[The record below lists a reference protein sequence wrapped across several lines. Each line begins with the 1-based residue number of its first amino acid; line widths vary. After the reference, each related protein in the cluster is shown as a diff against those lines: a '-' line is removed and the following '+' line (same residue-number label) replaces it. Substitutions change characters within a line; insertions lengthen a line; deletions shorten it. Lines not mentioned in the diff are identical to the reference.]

1 MNPLLIAPLL
11 EVGGKLIDRLFPDPV
26 EREKAQLELLKMAQA
41 GDLAQMEVNKAE
53 AVHPSIF
60 VAGWRPGAGW
70 CCVIGLGYTFLL
82 RPVLS
87 WLAEMYGWPIPPA
100 IDVDALLVLLG
111 GMLGLGGLRTVEKV
125 KGKA

>member
-1 MNPLLIAPLL
+1 MNPLFLGPLL
-11 EVGGKLIDRLFPDPV
+11 DIGGKLIDRLFPDPV
-26 EREKAQLELLKMAQA
+26 EREKANLELLKMAQS
-41 GDLAQMEVNKAE
+41 GDLAQIEVNKVE
-53 AVHPSIF
+53 AAHQSIF

-82 RPVLS
+82 RPALS
-87 WLAEMYGWPIPPA
+87 WLAQIQGWPIPPA